1 MSFVDALPAFRTKQ
15 WQVVALL
22 FIDALSVCRL
32 PALISYMTDRRASF
46 HRVRTFVYIILIY
59 YFIYMM
65 DRRKLFAVHEALYND
80 VGLYIDR
87 CIPLLRHMIF
97 WLG

>member
-65 DRRKLFAVHEALYND
+65 DRRKVKHFGFLLFVSLFHLD
-80 VGLYIDR
+80 LVV
-87 CIPLLRHMIF
+87 
-97 WLG
+97 